1 MFDLYFLVPVYTI
14 AVAILC
20 VRRGQMMPWLWIILF
35 TGPIGATIYL
45 VVEFAGLAPRS
56 LGDASRRRQG
66 AMARLRADAA
76 RLDTVGAWADLA
88 YAEFDRRNFRP
99 AVAAAER
106 ALARSPAEIEARY
119 VLGRSRLALGDPAA
133 AVEALEKVVEAEPDH
148 ANGEARFALAVAL
161 RAAGDLAAAR
171 SHLAR
176 LAEQSSRA
184 DFLFEYADVLLQAG
198 DPAAARPVLQRIVDE
213 FVYVPA
219 FMRSRVR
226 PWVWRA
232 RWRLARLGA

>member
-1 MFDLYFLVPVYTI
+1 MADLYFLVPVYTI

-20 VRRGQMMPWLWIILF
+20 VRRGRLMPWLWIILF
-35 TGPIGATIYL
+35 TGPIGATLYL
-45 VVEFAGLAPRS
+45 AVELFGLTPRS
-56 LGDASRRRQG
+56 LGDAGRRRPG
-66 AMARLRADAA
+66 ALARLRADAA

-88 YAEFDRRNFRP
+88 SAEFDRRNFRP
-99 AVAAAER
+99 AIAAAER
-106 ALARSPAEIEARY
+106 VLAKEPGESEARY
-119 VLGRSRLALGDPAA
+119 VLGRARLALGDPAA
-133 AVEALEKVVEAEPDH
+133 AVAALDALVEAEPSY

-171 SHLAR
+171 SHLER
-176 LAEQSSRA
+176 LAEESSRA
-184 DFLFEYADVLLQAG
+184 DFLFELADVLKQAG
-198 DPAAARPVLQRIVDE
+198 EVSATRPILQRIVDE

-232 RWRLARLGA
+232 RWRLARLGR